1 MKILAITQARIGST
15 RLPEKILKT
24 VNDESLLEIHLKR
37 ILKSERITKLKVATT
52 TEPDSEKIVKIAK
65 KVGVEIYK
73 GSVDNVLDRFYQT
86 ALPED
91 PDWIV
96 RLTSDC
102 PLIDPVII
110 DHVIDLAISKNL
122 DYASNT
128 LDPTFPDGMDT
139 EIFKFSALKKAIR
152 EAKLPSE
159 FEHVTPYIWKNSTY
173 KGGKLFKSDCYKNS
187 IDFSSF
193 RLTVD
198 TIEDFKVIEK
208 IINLIGT
215 DKSWYEYVKILQK
228 YPNIKEINKQFIR
241 NEGYIK
247 SLKQEKMKNDSKS
260 RSGQNLYKKAKQ
272 LIPGGTMLLSKR
284 PEMFL
289 PENWPSYYSRAKGS
303 KVWDLDGNEYI
314 DMCIMGIGTNTLGY
328 GNDEVDNA
336 VRETISKGNMST
348 LNCPEEVWLAE
359 KLIELNP
366 WADMVRYTRTGGEG
380 NAVAIRIARAAS
392 GKDNVAICG
401 YHGWHDWYLA
411 SNLGGDDILSEHLL
425 SGLDTAGVPK
435 SLKNTVFPFHYNNY
449 EELENIVLKHNIGVI
464 KMEVI
469 RNFEPQNNF
478 LQNVREL
485 ATKNNIVLIF
495 DECTSGFRE
504 TYGGIF
510 NKYGVLPD
518 IAIFSKT
525 MGNGYAITAV
535 VGKRSVME
543 AAQKTFIS
551 STFWTERIGPTA
563 ALKTLEV
570 MKKTESWKVITEKG
584 KKMQTGWQKIA
595 KENNL
600 EISLSG
606 IPALSSYS
614 FKSDK
619 ALEYKTFIT
628 QEMLKKGFLA
638 STIFYAAITHEDK
651 FFDPYFNALNDI
663 YKIIAECEKGNENI
677 YNLLEGPVCHTGFQ
691 RLN

>member
-128 LDPTFPDGMDT
+128 LDPTFPDGLDT

-247 SLKQEKMKNDSKS
+247 SLKQEKNE
-260 RSGQNLYKKAKQ
+260 
-272 LIPGGTMLLSKR
+272 KR
-284 PEMFL
+284 
-289 PENWPSYYSRAKGS
+289 
-303 KVWDLDGNEYI
+303 
-314 DMCIMGIGTNTLGY
+314 
-328 GNDEVDNA
+328 
-336 VRETISKGNMST
+336 
-348 LNCPEEVWLAE
+348 
-359 KLIELNP
+359 
-366 WADMVRYTRTGGEG
+366 
-380 NAVAIRIARAAS
+380 
-392 GKDNVAICG
+392 
-401 YHGWHDWYLA
+401 
-411 SNLGGDDILSEHLL
+411 
-425 SGLDTAGVPK
+425 
-435 SLKNTVFPFHYNNY
+435 
-449 EELENIVLKHNIGVI
+449 
-464 KMEVI
+464 
-469 RNFEPQNNF
+469 
-478 LQNVREL
+478 
-485 ATKNNIVLIF
+485 
-495 DECTSGFRE
+495 
-504 TYGGIF
+504 
-510 NKYGVLPD
+510 
-518 IAIFSKT
+518 
-525 MGNGYAITAV
+525 
-535 VGKRSVME
+535 
-543 AAQKTFIS
+543 
-551 STFWTERIGPTA
+551 
-563 ALKTLEV
+563 
-570 MKKTESWKVITEKG
+570 
-584 KKMQTGWQKIA
+584 
-595 KENNL
+595 
-600 EISLSG
+600 
-606 IPALSSYS
+606 
-614 FKSDK
+614 
-619 ALEYKTFIT
+619 
-628 QEMLKKGFLA
+628 
-638 STIFYAAITHEDK
+638 
-651 FFDPYFNALNDI
+651 
-663 YKIIAECEKGNENI
+663 
-677 YNLLEGPVCHTGFQ
+677 
-691 RLN
+691 